1 MISKVTESNR
11 ELIDARIEQINEA
24 LEANG
29 SSTRIS
35 SFESYYANIIEISK
49 LATNFQN
56 APYKFFLMP
65 LDEPMFEI
73 DANKRTISVPSVFNK
88 NGVGVYGDHKAE
100 VLYFRIDKY
109 FDYQDLF
116 NVDQIIINWQFR
128 PANASRNAELEVKT
142 SIALAPDDTFDP
154 GHIVF
159 GWVITNEM
167 TPSKGVLTFSVSFL
181 KRNGSTYQYLFST
194 QPASVNINDTLIL
207 EDPSKLDSLNAPIF
221 ERLSD
226 SRFTPEN
233 VTELVD
239 PVFRTGIA
247 DEETGLLKGLPKD
260 KNFEIIGDPGSEE
273 EENSIKL
280 QVIGRVPDDGTIAY
294 TWSGTKFASGEL
306 VGGEASTVV
315 AYVKT
320 QDRAPVENI
329 HYFVNNNG
337 EIVELEDSEKAAAF
351 ADPTVDVLEEG
362 SEFEITESG
371 NYMVSLQS
379 IKTVS
384 QSDGDVIVK
393 SGNVQSQSCAVPLAA
408 VPSVQLSVQGLTPEA
423 GNYSIYDPQIADQYV
438 FIDASTPTVQATIG
452 IDEDKIWN
460 AEENTGVQGVTS
472 GSEIGFIALKMTDAE
487 GDEGKPDAEEI
498 SAMEANNEFVRR
510 HDGDSF
516 NVDSASAN
524 GEGVYKVYAVNKRN
538 HTYSVSD
545 ASNEL
550 NVSLIAPVLSQI
562 NVEMEREEDENL
574 VLISNNARTADAT
587 IEITA
592 ADPSRDFIISVGDD
606 LTHVE
611 SLEAKVLEIYAND
624 YEADPSVI
632 TYLKDREGNPDLPN
646 FYEPEL
652 IEGSNNQFKF
662 SISGDPGY
670 FVIELTAKY
679 HGTQRVTVTAPFN
692 ITSSS
697 SFDS

>member
-1 MISKVTESNR
+1 
-11 ELIDARIEQINEA
+11 
-24 LEANG
+24 
-29 SSTRIS
+29 
-35 SFESYYANIIEISK
+35 
-49 LATNFQN
+49 
-56 APYKFFLMP
+56 
-65 LDEPMFEI
+65 
-73 DANKRTISVPSVFNK
+73 
-88 NGVGVYGDHKAE
+88 
-100 VLYFRIDKY
+100 
-109 FDYQDLF
+109 
-116 NVDQIIINWQFR
+116 
-128 PANASRNAELEVKT
+128 
-142 SIALAPDDTFDP
+142 
-154 GHIVF
+154 
-159 GWVITNEM
+159 
-167 TPSKGVLTFSVSFL
+167 
-181 KRNGSTYQYLFST
+181 
-194 QPASVNINDTLIL
+194 
-207 EDPSKLDSLNAPIF
+207 
-221 ERLSD
+221 
-226 SRFTPEN
+226 
-233 VTELVD
+233 
-239 PVFRTGIA
+239 
-247 DEETGLLKGLPKD
+247 
-260 KNFEIIGDPGSEE
+260 
-273 EENSIKL
+273 
-280 QVIGRVPDDGTIAY
+280 
-294 TWSGTKFASGEL
+294 
-306 VGGEASTVV
+306 
-315 AYVKT
+315 
-320 QDRAPVENI
+320 
-329 HYFVNNNG
+329 
-337 EIVELEDSEKAAAF
+337 
-351 ADPTVDVLEEG
+351 
-362 SEFEITESG
+362 
-371 NYMVSLQS
+371 MVSLQS

-384 QSDGDVIVK
+384 QSDGDVVVK

-423 GNYSIYDPQIADQYV
+423 GNYSIYDPQIAGQYV

-472 GSEIGFIALKMTDAE
+472 GSEIGFIALKMTDAA
-487 GDEGKPDAEEI
+487 GDEGKPNASEI
-498 SAMEANNEFVRR
+498 SQMEANHEFVRR

-562 NVEMEREEDENL
+562 NVEMEKEEDENL
-574 VLISNNARTADAT
+574 VLISNNARTENAT

-679 HGTQRVTVTAPFN
+679 HGTQRITVTAPFN